1 MPRRRIVLLVEP
13 DASARADFAG
23 ALQARGFQVWSAADG
38 RDGLEL
44 AREHLPGV
52 IVGDF
57 PLAASDGAGFTTA
70 VRTDEQ
76 LRSAVII
83 TVTDR
88 QLTEKDSVAW
98 QHSDRVLSKPIDAMR
113 LADEVVWAVERRTP
127 AGK

>member
-13 DASARADFAG
+13 DPVTRSGFERALAT
-23 ALQARGFQVWSAADG
+23 RGFQVWTAADG
-38 RDGLEL
+38 SQALEL
-44 AREHLPGV
+44 ARAQLPGV

-57 PLAASDGAGFTTA
+57 PLTAGVAFTSTI
-70 VRTDEQ
+70 RTERE

-98 QHSDRVLSKPIDAMR
+98 QQSDRVLSKPIAPER
-113 LADEVVWAVERRTP
+113 LAEEVLWAVDRRAP
-127 AGK
+127 IGD